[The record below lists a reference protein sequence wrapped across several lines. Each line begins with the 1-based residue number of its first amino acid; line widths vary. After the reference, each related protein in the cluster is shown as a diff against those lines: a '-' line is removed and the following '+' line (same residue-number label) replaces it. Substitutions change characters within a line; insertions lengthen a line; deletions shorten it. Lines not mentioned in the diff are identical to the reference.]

1 MEIDDLLGRYL
12 LAAAEHAQLVSSG
25 GGQPRTRAVN
35 RAADELRRLA
45 SIIGSGGPDSIR
57 SFSSLLD
64 ETRNDVR
71 IWAAFHALEVMQSPP
86 DVVDRAF
93 CVLEERANGDGVNAL
108 GTRMRLNELRAQFG
122 RNSPTA

>member
-1 MEIDDLLGRYL
+1 MEIADLLGRDL

-25 GGQPRTRAVN
+25 GGQPGTRAVN

-45 SIIGSGGPDSIR
+45 SIIGSGGPNSIR
-57 SFSSLLD
+57 SFSALLD
-64 ETRNDVR
+64 ETRNESVF
-71 IWAAFHALEVMQSPP
+71 WAAFHALEVMQSPP

-93 CVLEERANGDGVNAL
+93 RVLEERANSDSMNAV
-108 GTRMRLNELRAQFG
+108 GTRMRLKELRAQFG

>member
-12 LAAAEHAQLVSSG
+12 LVAAEHAQLLSSG
-25 GGQPRTRAVN
+25 GGQQVTHAVN

-45 SIIGSGGPDSIR
+45 SVIGSGGPDSIR

-71 IWAAFHALEVMQSPP
+71 IWAAFHVLEVMPSPP

-93 CVLEERANGDGVNAL
+93 GVLEERANGDSVNAL
-108 GTRMRLNELRAQFG
+108 GTRWRLNELRGQFG
-122 RNSPTA
+122 RKAGR